1 MQDAPRRKPRR
12 RTAQG
17 GALQPAEHAANPA
30 LDLGRTARRLRESQ
44 NLTLADVGRRANI
57 SSAMLSRL
65 ETGRVSPSLETIVAL
80 AQALGVTPS
89 VLMQRIGADD
99 GGAQL
104 IRAGEGLETVRS
116 GTRRG
121 HTYHLLAAQRGPRK
135 IFEPFLVTFNDK
147 SEVFPGF
154 QHPGVEFI
162 HILSGIIH
170 YRHGRHTYVL
180 RPGDTLTFRG
190 DVAHGPER
198 LEKVPIRML
207 SLIIYANEE
216 E

>member
-12 RTAQG
+12 RTAQAG
-17 GALQPAEHAANPA
+17 GVQPAEHAANPA

>member
-1 MQDAPRRKPRR
+1 
-12 RTAQG
+12 
-17 GALQPAEHAANPA
+17 
-30 LDLGRTARRLRESQ
+30 LRESQ
-44 NLTLADVGRRANI
+44 NLTLADVAGRADI

-80 AQALGVTPS
+80 SQALGVTPS
-89 VLMQRIGADD
+89 ALMQRVGVDD

-135 IFEPFLVTFNDK
+135 IFEPFLVTLNDR

-154 QHPGVEFI
+154 QHPGIEFI
-162 HILSGIIH
+162 HLLSGVLH

-190 DVAHGPER
+190 DIAHGPER
-198 LEKVPIRML
+198 LEKIPIRML
-207 SLIIYANEE
+207 SLIIYGNEDD
-216 E
+216 